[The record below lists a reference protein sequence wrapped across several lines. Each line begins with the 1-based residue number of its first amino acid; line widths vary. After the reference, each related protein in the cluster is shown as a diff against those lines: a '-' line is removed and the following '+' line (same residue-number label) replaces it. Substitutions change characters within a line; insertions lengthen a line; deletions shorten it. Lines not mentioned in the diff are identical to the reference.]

1 MSDHVS
7 SDANSCLWEL
17 QVMNLGGFAV
27 FDKLPFLFDG
37 NLINE
42 GERLI
47 KLNISDNWDLC
58 VSQLWN
64 VNFSLH
70 GG

>member
-7 SDANSCLWEL
+7 SDANASLWEL

-37 NLINE
+37 YLINE

-47 KLNISDNWDLC
+47 
-58 VSQLWN
+58 
-64 VNFSLH
+64 
-70 GG
+70 